1 MNKITLGVSSYSS
14 FLKISLTNGEKY
26 LNYSEKITNFEE
38 VMFERI
44 KKMLKIFKC
53 DFKDI
58 SKICL
63 VRGPGRFT
71 GIRSSYAFAS
81 VYTALSGCEVRGV
94 DVFELL
100 TYNVFEKDKRDKKIR
115 TVLNAFKDEYYLA
128 DYEIKKEKIFLK
140 ATPVWISKENLFKK
154 MKGFDGLLITDNE
167 DNPGVYDLFSEY
179 KKADL
184 SLSKVIC
191 ENIIKAANYFDKKDI
206 SPFYLKPAKFEL

>member
-26 LNYSEKITNFEE
+26 LNYSQRITNFEE
-38 VMFERI
+38 VMFEQI
-44 KKMLKIFKC
+44 KKMVKSFKC

-63 VRGPGRFT
+63 VNGPGRFT

-81 VYTALSGCEVRGV
+81 VYTALSGCDVRGV

-140 ATPVWISKENLFKK
+140 TNPVWISKDGLLKK
-154 MKGFDGLLITDNE
+154 MKGFDGLVITDHE
-167 DNPGVYDLFSEY
+167 DNPGVYDLFSGY

-184 SLSKVIC
+184 SISKVIC